1 MSIFALCRET
11 VCYLTMI
18 RPSQTVIPWTLP
30 AFYRVLIAPAVS
42 SVCSVESDFL
52 QPNGLQPARLLCPW
66 NFLGKNTGV
75 GCHFL
80 LHEDPPDL
88 GIEPASLASPALA
101 GEFFTIGPPEKS
113 TVSNKDLVNTPWVP
127 VLAYEACY
135 KNWTQ
140 RRMFRNTYIKRE
152 TSSVCLSVFITHL
165 I

>member
-1 MSIFALCRET
+1 MEFSGQE
-11 VCYLTMI
+11 YW
-18 RPSQTVIPWTLP
+18 SGLP
-30 AFYRVLIAPAVS
+30 
-42 SVCSVESDFL
+42 
-52 QPNGLQPARLLCPW
+52 CPTP
-66 NFLGKNTGV
+66 G
-75 GCHFL
+75 
-80 LHEDPPDL
+80 DPPDL

-113 TVSNKDLVNTPWVP
+113 TVFNKDLVNTSWVP

-152 TSSVCLSVFITHL
+152 TSLVCLRVFITHL